1 MMPCYMP
8 CSTSEVRMLVMPPCW
23 YALSLTH
30 SLTHSEADAPHEL
43 VEKTMMKNPQKQM
56 GQDGTSL

>member
-1 MMPCYMP
+1 
-8 CSTSEVRMLVMPPCW
+8 MLVMPPCW